1 MNFQNE
7 DTIAALGAGVLQPG
21 NTSTAFTLVNIAA
34 NRDFVFEG
42 TGFQWTNGVL
52 TAGTIF
58 AIHELT
64 HDTQSPLVDFT
75 GHIDAPSFYS
85 AAVAQASGDDSV
97 FNALTSQWVI
107 LFVGSGGN
115 DAFASNDANDFFRA
129 SGGNDLFI
137 GGFGFDRANYASL
150 SGPIAVQLAAGIVT
164 KYADTTKTTVAGTD
178 TLQSIEFVTGTDF
191 ADTFN
196 ATGFSAVSPNPGV
209 QLPPTQTVRSMN
221 LRAGEATI

>member
-1 MNFQNE
+1 MR
-7 DTIAALGAGVLQPG
+7 ILSPPSARVLQPG

-42 TGFQWTNGVL
+42 TGFQSTNGVL

-64 HDTQSPLVDFT
+64 EHNRYWLILPVTSTLPV
-75 GHIDAPSFYS
+75 YS
-85 AAVAQASGDDSV
+85 AAMAQASGDGSV

-107 LFVGSGGN
+107 HFVGSGGN

-164 KYADTTKTTVAGTD
+164 KYTDTTKTTVAGSD
-178 TLQSIEFVTGTDF
+178 ALQSIELVTGTDF
-191 ADTFN
+191 AIF
-196 ATGFSAVSPNPGV
+196 
-209 QLPPTQTVRSMN
+209 
-221 LRAGEATI
+221 